1 MNTGWNNAQRILCVR
16 LDSLG
21 DVLMSTPAMRALREA
36 RPARSLTLLTSPGAA
51 LAAPFIPELD
61 AVIAYEAPWM
71 KSSQHHEPQ
80 ADLAFAARLAEQGFD
95 AAVIFTSY
103 SQSPLPAALLCYLA
117 GIPLRLGFCHE
128 NPYQLLTD
136 WLPDPEPDRVIR
148 HEVRRQ
154 LDLAAHLGCQPS
166 STRLSFAVRD
176 ADLEAVRARLERLG
190 VDPGQRFI
198 LLHPGASA
206 PSRRYPPAQWAEVLR
221 QLHGKLACTMVLTGG
236 AGEQALVDDIR
247 EACGVPVHSL
257 AGQLELGELGAA
269 LKLAA
274 VAVSNNTGPAHMA
287 AAVGTPLVDLYAM
300 TNPQHTPWQVRNRL
314 LYHDVPCRFCMKS
327 VCPQGHNE
335 CMVGIVPE
343 QVVEAVC
350 GLFAA

>member
-1 MNTGWNNAQRILCVR
+1 MTTGWSDAERLLCVR

-21 DVLMSTPAMRALREA
+21 DVLMCTPAMRALREA
-36 RPARSLTLLTSPGAA
+36 RPGRSLTLLTAPGAA
-51 LAAPFIPELD
+51 LAVPFIPELD
-61 AVIAYEAPWM
+61 GVIAYEAPWM
-71 KSSQHHEPQ
+71 KSSDGHAPQ
-80 ADLAFAARLAEQGFD
+80 EDIDFVARLADRCFD

-117 GIPLRLGFCHE
+117 RIPLRLGFCHE

-154 LDLAAHLGCQPS
+154 LDLAAHLGCQS
-166 STRLSFAVRD
+166 SASRLSFVVRE
-176 ADLEAVRARLERLG
+176 ADLKAMRTRLEG
-190 VDPGQRFI
+190 MGIDPAYRWL

-206 PSRRYPPAQWAEVLR
+206 PSRRYPPGQWADVLR
-221 QLHGKLACTMVLTGG
+221 RLHGKLGCPLVLTGG
-236 AGEQALVDDIR
+236 PGEQALVDEIR
-247 EACGVPVHSL
+247 EACGVPTHSL
-257 AGQLELGELGAA
+257 AGQLDLGELGAA
-269 LKLAA
+269 IKLATA
-274 VAVSNNTGPAHMA
+274 AISNNTGPAHIA

-335 CMVGIVPE
+335 CMSGIKPE
-343 QVVEAVC
+343 QVVDAVC
-350 GLFAA
+350 SLLAA